1 MQLSYGARHEPPHPQ
16 TTPRHELRAEK
27 ARRNK
32 GEPGSATGSR
42 NRANALAAF
51 IGKKAEID
59 EMLAR
64 LQALSDDHFN
74 AHPDEVNWGH
84 VGTLEH
90 YARWGGCRPLQTASQ
105 CARMAALKPHR

>member
-1 MQLSYGARHEPPHPQ
+1 MTSLNPQ
-16 TTPRHELRAEK
+16 TTPRHQLRAEK

-32 GEPGSATGSR
+32 EA
-42 NRANALAAF
+42 ALNAF
-51 IGKKAEID
+51 IGKKTEID

-74 AHPDEVNWGH
+74 CHPDEINWGD

-90 YARWGGCRPLQTASQ
+90 YASL
-105 CARMAALKPHR
+105 LKRITDSAFGEGEYAE

>member
-1 MQLSYGARHEPPHPQ
+1 MTRLNPQ

-32 GEPGSATGSR
+32 EA
-42 NRANALAAF
+42 ALNAF

-59 EMLAR
+59 ETLAR
-64 LQALSDDHFN
+64 LQGLSDNHFN
-74 AHPDEVNWGH
+74 AHPDEINWGH

-90 YARWGGCRPLQTASQ
+90 YASL
-105 CARMAALKPHR
+105 LKRITDSAFSEGEHAE

>member
-1 MQLSYGARHEPPHPQ
+1 MTTRLNPF

-32 GEPGSATGSR
+32 EA
-42 NRANALAAF
+42 ALNAF

-64 LQALSDDHFN
+64 LQALSGDHFN

-90 YARWGGCRPLQTASQ
+90 YASLLKRITDSAFGEGEH
-105 CARMAALKPHR
+105 AR

>member
-1 MQLSYGARHEPPHPQ
+1 MTTRLNPI

-32 GEPGSATGSR
+32 EA
-42 NRANALAAF
+42 ALAAF

-64 LQALSDDHFN
+64 LQALSDDHFGY
-74 AHPDEVNWGH
+74 APDDITWSD
-84 VGTLEH
+84 VGSLEH
-90 YARWGGCRPLQTASQ
+90 YASLLKRITDSAFSEGEH
-105 CARMAALKPHR
+105 AA